1 MSTHVSDELPRLLTG
16 EASRDVVL
24 DAAAHLRTCV
34 DCQQELVLAV
44 VAHASLTSAQRFA
57 PEIVS
62 GPTGPEP
69 TSEEEHVAT
78 PALPD
83 LSGMFARV
91 RNEAAAPAR
100 RPGSRRLQFGLAAAA
115 AVVVVGAGTYAIVA
129 NTGGGSQ
136 KSGAQTVALHAFDR
150 GRTPATAKVTASGQM
165 DIDAASLPSLD
176 TSHYEVW
183 LTNPQRTH
191 LQPVGWIGA
200 DGKATLTV
208 PASLMNRYSDIEVSV
223 QDIGSPTYNYS
234 GTSVLRGTYA

>member
-1 MSTHVSDELPRLLTG
+1 MTTHVSDELPRLLTG

-24 DAAAHLRTCV
+24 DAAAHLRTCI

-69 TSEEEHVAT
+69 TSEEEHDTT
-78 PALPD
+78 PPLPD
-83 LSGMFARV
+83 LSAMFAKV
-91 RNEAAAPAR
+91 RNETASPVR
-100 RPGSRRLQFGLAAAA
+100 HPGSRRLQYGLAAAA

-129 NTGGGSQ
+129 NTGGSQ
-136 KSGAQTVALHAFDR
+136 NPNARTVALHEFDR
-150 GRTPATAKVTASGQM
+150 GTTPATAKVSSGGQLN
-165 DIDAASLPSLD
+165 IDAASLPSLD

-183 LTNPQRTH
+183 LTNPQRTQ

-223 QDIGSPTYNYS
+223 QDLGKPSYKYS
-234 GTSVLRGTYA
+234 GTSVLRGAYA